1 VPIVADASV
10 AIRGDL
16 SGFNA
21 DLNRAET
28 TTKGF
33 AGKIKNIL
41 SPRNVIGAA
50 GIFGVGLGA
59 NALVQYAGDAAESF
73 GELEQTVNT
82 IDEVFGES
90 AGKIHEWG
98 ETAAETAGMSQQTFM
113 SSAAIMGQTL
123 QNMGFTIEDSA
134 DRTVELLGR
143 AADMALAFG
152 KRPQDALLAI
162 TAAMRGER
170 DTIEKFGVAIKQ
182 VDVNAKIAAL
192 GLDTS
197 TAAAKKN
204 AEAMAVVEL
213 VLEQS
218 EDQAGRFAESQ
229 DDIAARMATANA
241 RFDDFIAK
249 DVGAAIASIQQGA
262 FIAADAIGKWF
273 GEASDDID
281 AFALNFGTQRAQ
293 IMETAEGIGLDFV
306 TLKDRVDAFMR
317 QGYSFEIALDLAANT
332 SSVAPAITTLT
343 DAARDEF
350 LDQVEDDRMGARGA
364 GDMTAETYAAGL
376 KDGEDVVILS
386 AEEIA
391 QIPLDEVE
399 ERLAAIK
406 LLGGDTM
413 LEYASGL
420 LSKQTDVQT
429 AIDTA
434 LGIIE
439 TSMGVVEEMAYLSGQ
454 LTMLEHARG
463 VASDEADIA
472 GVNAADAAMAIIR
485 ERMDQLRI
493 DALGY
498 GEGVMV
504 TFAAGIVN
512 KLGVVRD
519 ASRQL
524 AQGVTSQARI
534 ESEPPDHTSPLY
546 GITKWGGNIVQT
558 IADGIYGNL
567 GAATGAA
574 GALAGSL
581 VPSLG
586 GAGVMGMAGVSAMP
600 MGGNTYVLHV
610 NGVQYEVAGFDEM
623 AEKLMELGVLNGDGR
638 LA

>member
-1 VPIVADASV
+1 M
-10 AIRGDL
+10 
-16 SGFNA
+16 SGFHS
-21 DLNRAET
+21 DLGRAEKAT
-28 TTKGF
+28 QGF

-59 NALVQYAGDAAESF
+59 NALVQFAGDAARAF
-73 GELEQTVNT
+73 GELEQTTRT
-82 IDEVFGES
+82 IDDVFADS
-90 AGKIHEWG
+90 AETIHEWG

-123 QNMGFTIEDSA
+123 QNMGFEIQESA
-134 DRTVELLGR
+134 DLTVQLLER

-204 AEAMAVVEL
+204 AEAMAVVQL

-218 EDQAGRFAESQ
+218 NDQAGRFAASS
-229 DDIAARMATANA
+229 DDIAAKMAVMNA
-241 RFDDFIAK
+241 RWDDFIAK

-262 FIAADAIGKWF
+262 FLAADAIGLWVS
-273 GEASDDID
+273 ESASDID
-281 AFALNFGTQRAQ
+281 AFALNFGSQRAQ
-293 IMETAEGIGLDFV
+293 IMQTAEAIGTDFV
-306 TLKDRVDAFMR
+306 TLKDRVDAIMR
-317 QGYSFEIALDLAANT
+317 QGFSFEVALDLAANT
-332 SSVAPAITTLT
+332 SGIAGAVTAVS
-343 DAARDEF
+343 DEF
-350 LDQVEDDRMGARGA
+350 RQQFNDSVDNWGIDEA
-364 GDMTAETYAAGL
+364 GVKTSQNWADGL
-376 KDGEDVVILS
+376 QQGRPEVVLS
-386 AEEIA
+386 AEDIA
-391 QIPLDEVE
+391 QIPITEVE
-399 ERLAAIK
+399 ERYEAIK
-406 LLGGDTM
+406 LAGGQAV
-413 LEYASGL
+413 LEYAQGL
-420 LSKQTDVQT
+420 LTKQTDVEL
-429 AIDTA
+429 AIQGA
-434 LGIIE
+434 LQ
-439 TSMGVVEEMAYLSGQ
+439 VVEDEMNFMEEFAYLSGQ
-454 LTMLEHARG
+454 ETMLQEARG
-463 VASDEADIA
+463 LAAQEGKDASVLAI
-472 GVNAADAAMAIIR
+472 DAALQLIR
-485 ERMDQLRI
+485 DRMDQLKV
-493 DALGY
+493 DALYY

-504 TFAAGIVN
+504 TFASGIVN

-524 AQGVTSQARI
+524 AQGVSSQARI

-567 GAATGAA
+567 GAASGAA

-581 VPSLG
+581 VPSMG
-586 GAGVMGMAGVSAMP
+586 GAATMGMGVSAMP
-600 MGGNTYVLHV
+600 MGGGNTYVLHV
-610 NGVQYEVAGFDEM
+610 NGVQYEVEGFDEM

>member
-1 VPIVADASV
+1 M
-10 AIRGDL
+10 
-16 SGFNA
+16 SGFHS
-21 DLNRAET
+21 DLGRAEKAT
-28 TTKGF
+28 QGF

-59 NALVQYAGDAAESF
+59 NALVQYAGDAAEAF

-82 IDEVFGES
+82 IDEVFGDS
-90 AGKIHEWG
+90 SGKIHEWG

-123 QNMGFTIEDSA
+123 QNMGFTIEESA

-204 AEAMAVVEL
+204 AEAVAVVEL

-218 EDQAGRFAESQ
+218 ADQAGRFAESS

-281 AFALNFGTQRAQ
+281 AFALNFGHQRAE
-293 IMETAEGIGLDFV
+293 IMNTAEGIGLDFV

-350 LDQVEDDRMGARGA
+350 LDQVEDDRMGAEPA
-364 GDMTAETYAAGL
+364 GYKTSQTYA
-376 KDGEDVVILS
+376 DGIVTGREVVVLS

-391 QIPLDEVE
+391 QIPIDEIE
-399 ERLAAIK
+399 ERYEAIK
-406 LLGGDTM
+406 LAGGQAV
-413 LEYASGL
+413 LEYAQGL
-420 LSKQTDVQT
+420 LTKQTDVEL
-429 AIDTA
+429 AIQGA
-434 LGIIE
+434 LQ
-439 TSMGVVEEMAYLSGQ
+439 VVEDEMNFMEEFAYLSGQ
-454 LTMLEHARG
+454 ETILQEARG
-463 VASDEADIA
+463 LAAQEGKDASVLAI
-472 GVNAADAAMAIIR
+472 DAALQLIR
-485 ERMDQLRI
+485 DRMDQLKV
-493 DALGY
+493 DALYY

-524 AQGVTSQARI
+524 AQGVSSQARI

-567 GAATGAA
+567 GAASGAA

-581 VPSLG
+581 VPSMG
-586 GAGVMGMAGVSAMP
+586 GAATMGMGVSAMP
-600 MGGNTYVLHV
+600 MGGGNTYVLHV
-610 NGVQYEVAGFDEM
+610 AGVPYVVQSGQEM
-623 AEKLMELGVLNGDGR
+623 IDKLMELGVLNGDGR
-638 LA
+638 VPS

>member
-1 VPIVADASV
+1 VVQVADASV

-16 SGFNA
+16 TGFHR
-21 DLNRAET
+21 DLGVAERST
-28 TTKGF
+28 QGF
-33 AGKIKNIL
+33 AGRIKNIL

-59 NALVQYAGDAAESF
+59 NALVQFAGDAAGAF
-73 GELEQTVNT
+73 AELEQTVKT
-82 IDEVFGES
+82 VDDVFADSAEV
-90 AGKIHEWG
+90 IHEWG

-113 SSAAIMGQTL
+113 TSAAVMGTTL
-123 QNMGFTIEDSA
+123 QNMGFEIQESA
-134 DRTVELLGR
+134 DLTVQLLQR

-197 TAAAKKN
+197 TAAALKN
-204 AEAMAVVEL
+204 AEAMAVVQL

-218 EDQAGRFAESQ
+218 SDNAGRFAESQ
-229 DDIAARMATANA
+229 DDIAAKMAVVNA
-241 RFDDFIAK
+241 KWDDFIAK
-249 DVGAAIASIQQGA
+249 DVGAAVASIQQGA
-262 FIAADAIGKWF
+262 FIVADAVGGYF
-273 GEASDDID
+273 QTASDNLD
-281 AFALNFGTQRAQ
+281 AFALNFGHQRAE
-293 IMETAEGIGLDFV
+293 IMNTAEDIGLDFV

-350 LDQVEDDRMGARGA
+350 LDQVEDDRMGAEPA
-364 GDMTAETYAAGL
+364 GYKTSQTYA
-376 KDGEDVVILS
+376 DGIVTGREVVVLS

-391 QIPLDEVE
+391 QIPIDEIE
-399 ERLAAIK
+399 ERYEAIK
-406 LLGGDTM
+406 LAGGQAV
-413 LEYASGL
+413 LEYAQGL
-420 LSKQTDVQT
+420 LSKQTDVQL
-429 AIDTA
+429 AIEGA
-434 LGIIE
+434 LQ
-439 TSMGVVEEMAYLSGQ
+439 VVEDEMNFMEEFAYLSGQ
-454 LTMLEHARG
+454 QTMLEEARG
-463 VASDEADIA
+463 LAAQEGKDASVLAI
-472 GVNAADAAMAIIR
+472 DAALQLIR
-485 ERMDQLRI
+485 DRMDQLRI

-567 GAATGAA
+567 GAATGASAAMA
-574 GALAGSL
+574 GAL

-586 GAGVMGMAGVSAMP
+586 GGAAMGMGVSAMP

-610 NGVQYEVAGFDEM
+610 NGVQYEVGSPEEM
-623 AEKLMELGVLNGDGR
+623 IEKLMELGVMNGEGR
-638 LA
+638 LP

>member
-10 AIRGDL
+10 AIRGDM

-21 DLNRAET
+21 DLNTAERST
-28 TTKGF
+28 QGF
-33 AGKIKNIL
+33 AGRIKNIL

-59 NALVQYAGDAAESF
+59 NALVQFAGDAAGAF
-73 GELEQTVNT
+73 AELEQTVKT
-82 IDEVFGES
+82 VDDVFADSAEV
-90 AGKIHEWG
+90 IHEWG

-113 SSAAIMGQTL
+113 TSAAVMGTTL
-123 QNMGFTIEDSA
+123 QNMGFEIQESA
-134 DRTVELLGR
+134 DLTVQLLQR

-197 TAAAKKN
+197 TAAALKN
-204 AEAMAVVEL
+204 AEAMAVVQL

-218 EDQAGRFAESQ
+218 SDNAGRFAESQ
-229 DDIAARMATANA
+229 DDIAAKMAVVNA
-241 RFDDFIAK
+241 KWDDFIAK
-249 DVGAAIASIQQGA
+249 DVGAAVASIQQGA
-262 FIAADAIGKWF
+262 FIVADAVGGYF
-273 GEASDDID
+273 QTASDNID
-281 AFALNFGTQRAQ
+281 AFALNFGHQRAV
-293 IMETAEGIGLDFV
+293 IMNTAEDIGMDFAA
-306 TLKDRVDAFMR
+306 LRDRTAAFMA
-317 QGYSFEIALDLAANT
+317 QGYSFEIAVDLAANT
-332 SSVAPAITTLT
+332 SSVAPAIQVLE
-343 DAARDEF
+343 DEF
-350 LDQVEDDRMGARGA
+350 KDQFLDSVDRWGVDTAGEKTSQNWADGLLHGRG
-364 GDMTAETYAAGL
+364 
-376 KDGEDVVILS
+376 DVVAA
-386 AEEIA
+386 AEDIA
-391 QIPLDEVE
+391 QIPITEVE
-399 ERLAAIK
+399 ERQQKIK
-406 LLGGDTM
+406 LAGGATV
-413 LEYASGL
+413 LAYAEGL
-420 LSKQTDVQT
+420 LTKQTETETAIQT
-429 AIDTA
+429 A
-434 LGIIE
+434 LSVIE
-439 TSMGVVEEMAYLSGQ
+439 TEMGVVEEMAYLQGQ
-454 LTMLEHARG
+454 LTTLEHARG
-463 VASDEADIA
+463 VASAEGKEASVLAIDSA
-472 GVNAADAAMAIIR
+472 LSIIR
-485 ERMDQLRI
+485 ERMDQLKV
-493 DALGY
+493 DALYY

-524 AQGVTSQARI
+524 AQGVSSQARI

-574 GALAGSL
+574 GAMAGAL

-586 GAGVMGMAGVSAMP
+586 SAGAMGMGVSAMP
-600 MGGNTYVLHV
+600 TGGNTYVLHV